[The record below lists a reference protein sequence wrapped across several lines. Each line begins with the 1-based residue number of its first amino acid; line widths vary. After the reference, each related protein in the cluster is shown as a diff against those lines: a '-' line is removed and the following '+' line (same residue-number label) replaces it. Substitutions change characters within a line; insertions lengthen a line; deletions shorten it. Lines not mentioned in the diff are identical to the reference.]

1 MEILESFNAL
11 LGQGAALIVIT
22 GFSAWVGSIW
32 KERIILREKSRYD
45 LRVEQIKS
53 EYSLRTRNLEN
64 ELQVE
69 RNLVQLGQTKLVEKR
84 AAFIDETY
92 RLLVDLHESIYKTI
106 RPDYF
111 GRPRPTMEIAY
122 ELALPKFD
130 ALVEGYEKNKIYF
143 SKATSGKIADFYV
156 SAAQAL
162 DQARVA
168 MRSGEILGRGETPQL
183 QSLFERV
190 NYKMHE
196 ARTAVED
203 EFRQLMHVE

>member
-1 MEILESFNAL
+1 MEVLASFNAL
-11 LGQGAALIVIT
+11 LGQGTVLFVI
-22 GFSAWVGSIW
+22 GGVSAWVGSIW
-32 KERIILREKSRYD
+32 KDRIILREKSRHD
-45 LRVEQIKS
+45 LLVEQIKS
-53 EYSLRTRNLEN
+53 EFSLRMQHLEN
-64 ELQVE
+64 ALIVE

-111 GRPRPTMEIAY
+111 GRPSPTIEIAY

-156 SAAQAL
+156 TAAQAL

-168 MRSGEILGRGETPQL
+168 MHSEEMLGRGETPQL

-196 ARTAVED
+196 ARKAVED